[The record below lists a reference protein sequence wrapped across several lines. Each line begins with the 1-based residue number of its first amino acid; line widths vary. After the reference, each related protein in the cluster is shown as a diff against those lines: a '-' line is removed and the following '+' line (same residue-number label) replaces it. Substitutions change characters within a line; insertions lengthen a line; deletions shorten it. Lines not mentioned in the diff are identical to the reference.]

1 MKQQETIQQLR
12 SILVKMRDFDVV
24 QFCLDNPELE
34 LNEMMKAKH
43 RLELDT
49 QSKLMTHEIIEKI
62 KRNL

>member
-34 LNEMMKAKH
+34 LNEMMRAKH

>member
-1 MKQQETIQQLR
+1 MKRQETIQQLR
-12 SILVKMRDFDVV
+12 SILIKMRDFDVV

-34 LNEMMKAKH
+34 LNEMMRAKH

>member
-1 MKQQETIQQLR
+1 MKRQETIQQLR
-12 SILVKMRDFDVV
+12 SILIKMRDFDVV
-24 QFCLDNPELE
+24 QCCLDNPELE
-34 LNEMMKAKH
+34 LNEMMRAKH